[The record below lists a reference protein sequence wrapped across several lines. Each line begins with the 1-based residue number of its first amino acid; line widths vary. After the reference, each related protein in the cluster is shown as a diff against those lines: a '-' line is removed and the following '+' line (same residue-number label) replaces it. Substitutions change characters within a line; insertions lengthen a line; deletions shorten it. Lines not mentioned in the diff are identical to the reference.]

1 MPQDPHQTISQFRAA
16 LESRAIIPPDP
27 ILGDGQIHRCDADG
41 KHGRGDAA
49 YILHLDGIPAGGFQ
63 NHRDGI
69 GWENWRANVGRT
81 LTPDEERAHH
91 KRLKAMLAARRAD
104 EQQRHDHARQR
115 AADLWDSAPPAP
127 HDHPYLIKKAVGG
140 HDLRTYKTALM
151 VPIRDVQGVLLSL
164 QFIGPDGKK
173 RFLSG
178 GQKQGGFH
186 WIGESAETFC
196 IAEGYATAASIH
208 EATGY
213 PVAVAF
219 DAGNLEPV
227 AKVLRARHP
236 KARLIVCADDDHQTP
251 GNPGVTQATAA
262 AKAVHGVLAVPEFRN
277 RPEWATDFND
287 LARLSGPM
295 AVAVQI
301 DTAAEPDG
309 ETLEIIELADVI
321 PEPVR
326 WLWPGRFALGKLS
339 LVAGYPGLGK
349 SQFTASL
356 AAVVTTG
363 GTWPVTGEA
372 AGAPGD
378 VLFLSAEDDPA
389 DTIRPRLE
397 AAGAD
402 LRRCRIMGSVRGA
415 QASPARQK
423 RRCFNLLDDL
433 PNLERALKR
442 QPARLVVIDPLSAYM
457 GDSRRVDTHKTS
469 DVRSVLAPLVELASA
484 NRAAVVGIFHLNK
497 REGSSAMDR
506 INGSGA
512 FVAAARAVWLIAK
525 DKEEKAARVFV
536 QVKNNLA
543 ADQDGL
549 KFEIRPCD
557 VRTADGDIPTSCLSW
572 RPERVN
578 IDADEALVG
587 GGWNERRNVV
597 EDAGQFLERFLSTGR
612 HPATDILNAASAAGL
627 SEKSV
632 YRAKKNL
639 RITATKGKG
648 NRQGWVWSLPN
659 KDGQDGQDTH
669 IDA

>member
-1 MPQDPHQTISQFRAA
+1 MLQDPQQTISQFRAA
-16 LESRAIIPPDP
+16 LEARAILPPDP
-27 ILGDGQIHRCDADG
+27 ILGDGQLHRCDADG

-69 GWENWRANVGRT
+69 GWENWRADVGRT
-81 LTPDEERAHH
+81 LTPDEERAHQ
-91 KRLKAMLAARRAD
+91 KRQKAMVTARQAD

-115 AADLWDSAPPAP
+115 AADLWKNAPPAP
-127 HDHPYLIKKAVGG
+127 PDHPYLVKKAVGTHG
-140 HDLRTYKTALM
+140 LRIHQNALM
-151 VPIRDVQGVLLSL
+151 VPIQDAQGALLSL
-164 QFIGPDGKK
+164 QFIGPDGTK

-178 GQKQGGFH
+178 GQKQGGFFLLD
-186 WIGESAETFC
+186 GSAETIC

-208 EATGY
+208 EAAGH

-219 DAGNLEPV
+219 DAGNLLPV
-227 AKVLRARHP
+227 AKALRNRYP
-236 KARLIVCADDDHQTP
+236 KARLIVCADDDHKTP
-251 GNPGVTQATAA
+251 GNPGITQAAAA
-262 AKAVHGVLAVPEFRN
+262 AKAVHGDVAVPEFRN

-287 LARLSGPM
+287 LARLSGPK
-295 AVAVQI
+295 AVALQI
-301 DTAAEPDG
+301 NTAAEPDG
-309 ETLEIIELADVI
+309 ETLEIIELADVV

-363 GTWPVTGEA
+363 GTWPVTGEP

-402 LRRCRIMGSVRGA
+402 LRRCRIMGSIRVA

-469 DVRSVLAPLVELASA
+469 DVRSILAPLVELASA
-484 NRAAVVGIFHLNK
+484 HRAAVVGIFHLNK

-512 FVAAARAVWLIAK
+512 FVAAARAVWLIAR
-525 DKEEKAARVFV
+525 DKEEKSSRVLV

-543 ADQDGL
+543 PDQDGL
-549 KFEIRPCD
+549 KFEIRSCA
-557 VRTADGDIPTSCLSW
+557 VQTADGDIPTSCLAW
-572 RPERVN
+572 RPGRFTL
-578 IDADEALVG
+578 DADEALAG
-587 GGWNERRNVV
+587 GSGSGDRRSVLDDAKTFLAEQLANGPKLVKEIWELVENE
-597 EDAGQFLERFLSTGR
+597 GFSERT
-612 HPATDILNAASAAGL
+612 I
-627 SEKSV
+627 K
-632 YRAKKNL
+632 RAKEKL
-639 RITATKGKG
+639 GIVATKQFGEKG
-648 NRQGWVWSLPN
+648 PWSWSMPER
-659 KDGQDGQDTH
+659 
-669 IDA
+669 